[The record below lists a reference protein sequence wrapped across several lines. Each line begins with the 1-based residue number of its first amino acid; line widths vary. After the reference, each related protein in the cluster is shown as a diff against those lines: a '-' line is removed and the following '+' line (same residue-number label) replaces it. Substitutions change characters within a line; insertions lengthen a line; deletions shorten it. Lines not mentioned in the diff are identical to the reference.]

1 MVYGRIICSRR
12 EVKINPKI
20 IGSRRVKINPK
31 IICEREVKIN
41 SGIICDRRVKINHI
55 PHNCLNRM
63 TSDNA
68 IIGHMTSDNGR
79 TFVLIS
85 RQKKPELGGL
95 APTFDL
101 TDYFTGIGNPLT

>member
-12 EVKINPKI
+12 EVKINSGI
-20 IGSRRVKINPK
+20 IGSRRVKINTK
-31 IICEREVKIN
+31 
-41 SGIICDRRVKINHI
+41 IICDREVKINHI

-68 IIGHMTSDNGR
+68 IIGRMTSDNGR

-95 APTFDL
+95 APALL
-101 TDYFTGIGNPLT
+101 T

>member
-1 MVYGRIICSRR
+1 MVYGRIICGR
-12 EVKINPKI
+12 EVKISPE
-20 IGSRRVKINPK
+20 
-31 IICEREVKIN
+31 IICERE
-41 SGIICDRRVKINHI
+41 VKINHI

-85 RQKKPELGGL
+85 RQKK
-95 APTFDL
+95 
-101 TDYFTGIGNPLT
+101 TGAWWFSSGS

>member
-1 MVYGRIICSRR
+1 MVYGRIICGKR
-12 EVKINPKI
+12 EVKISSGI
-20 IGSRRVKINPK
+20 IGSRRVKINP
-31 IICEREVKIN
+31 ISICGREVKI
-41 SGIICDRRVKINHI
+41 SPKIICGRGIKINHI

-68 IIGHMTSDNGR
+68 IISHMTSDNGR

-95 APTFDL
+95 APALL
-101 TDYFTGIGNPLT
+101 T

>member
-1 MVYGRIICSRR
+1 MVYGRIICGR

-20 IGSRRVKINPK
+20 ILRQGGIEIWKKIF
-31 IICEREVKIN
+31 
-41 SGIICDRRVKINHI
+41 CDREVKINHI

-95 APTFDL
+95 APALDL

>member
-1 MVYGRIICSRR
+1 MVYGRIICSKR
-12 EVKINPKI
+12 EVKINPGI
-20 IGSRRVKINPK
+20 IGRG
-31 IICEREVKIN
+31 EVKIN
-41 SGIICDRRVKINHI
+41 SGIICGRGIKINHI

-95 APTFDL
+95 APALL
-101 TDYFTGIGNPLT
+101 T

>member
-1 MVYGRIICSRR
+1 MERMVCGR
-12 EVKINPKI
+12 EVEICRKIFC
-20 IGSRRVKINPK
+20 GR
-31 IICEREVKIN
+31 
-41 SGIICDRRVKINHI
+41 GIKINHI

-68 IIGHMTSDNGR
+68 IISRMTSDNGR

-95 APTFDL
+95 APALNL

>member
-1 MVYGRIICSRR
+1 MVYGRIICSRK
-12 EVKINPKI
+12 EVKINT
-20 IGSRRVKINPK
+20 K
-31 IICEREVKIN
+31 IICGRE
-41 SGIICDRRVKINHI
+41 VKINHI

-95 APTFDL
+95 APAFDL

>member
-20 IGSRRVKINPK
+20 IGSRRVKINTK
-31 IICEREVKIN
+31 
-41 SGIICDRRVKINHI
+41 IICDREVKINHI

-85 RQKKPELGGL
+85 RQKKTGAWWLGSGSFNL
-95 APTFDL
+95 A
-101 TDYFTGIGNPLT
+101 DYFTGIGNPLT